1 MMEQTVKRHKSH
13 VKHDGCCLC
22 NAEALQ
28 FAVSKF
34 CLFVCGGSLRV
45 FVYSRACVIGYL
57 TAGKVNS
64 GSKTQASVAV
74 ATREGENAL
83 DPAWPV
89 KRERSMG
96 RSALTAAQRL
106 NKIWSCVPQRGPPH
120 GLTPSFKR
128 IKTTST
134 PHTRKAP
141 AACHSPNCGPSWR
154 FFVNSGV
161 LHRCVPLD
169 RPILLSTVQD
179 DFGRRGASEH
189 RKHLVIGV
197 TAKIRWG
204 PIVFENNVTSR
215 LNQQSYDMPVAGSFE
230 AVRRVCVFYYCSAI
244 GQLSRSLQPPG
255 QPPGRGVVKRA
266 KCKSQK
272 LNRNR
277 ATD

>member
-1 MMEQTVKRHKSH
+1 VQRR
-13 VKHDGCCLC
+13 GAAICCF
-22 NAEALQ
+22 Q
-28 FAVSKF
+28 V
-34 CLFVCGGSLRV
+34 LFVCLRR
-45 FVYSRACVIGYL
+45 FLACVCVFARVRHRLSYGRQSEFRV
-57 TAGKVNS
+57 KE
-64 GSKTQASVAV
+64 ASV
-74 ATREGENAL
+74 RGSGHEGGR
-83 DPAWPV
+83 
-89 KRERSMG
+89 KRAG
-96 RSALTAAQRL
+96 
-106 NKIWSCVPQRGPPH
+106 SCMARQTGAFHGPKCVDRRTKVEQDLVVRAQRGPPH
-120 GLTPSFKR
+120 GLTLSLKR

-134 PHTRKAP
+134 PHTHKAP

-277 ATD
+277 TTD

>member
-1 MMEQTVKRHKSH
+1 

-22 NAEALQ
+22 NAVALQ
-28 FAVSKF
+28 FGVSEV
-34 CLFVCGGSLRV
+34 LFVCLLR
-45 FVYSRACVIGYL
+45 FLACVCVFARVRHRLFL

-64 GSKTQASVAV
+64 ESKRQASVAV

-120 GLTPSFKR
+120 GLTLSLKR

-134 PHTRKAP
+134 PHTHKAP

-154 FFVNSGV
+154 LFVNSFV

-230 AVRRVCVFYYCSAI
+230 AVLRVCVFFI
-244 GQLSRSLQPPG
+244 TVPPSVSCRVASKW
-255 QPPGRGVVKRA
+255 PGRCETSK
-266 KCKSQK
+266 KQK
-272 LNRNR
+272 PKIE
-277 ATD
+277 